1 MRSLLRLICL
11 WLFSFSLQAQ
21 TGTYF
26 LSHYTPPDDRIDFRS
41 VDIVQDEQG
50 EIYFA
55 TKSGVLEFDGKNWR
69 LISVPGAVHALTTRG
84 ADVFAASL
92 TGIGKLGAKSENPR
106 PYQSIAS
113 GFDFFSTLSS
123 GETIFFCNKDQLVS
137 YSIAQ
142 NTTNW
147 ILKADS
153 TQGNFL
159 GIYEVN
165 GNTYIGT
172 SKRGLLK
179 AEGQKLIASDITP
192 GNLVFSTPSLDRK
205 KFLVGMNDHR
215 VFVHESNALHELIIK
230 DQEFLTRNILVN
242 GVWVTDS
249 LIALGTLRGG
259 VLFVNAKTGVTEQII
274 DYFSGLPDNEVYALM
289 TDRSQGVWV
298 AHEYGF
304 TRIAPGLP
312 FRSFDHFPGL
322 EGNLLCAQSYQGK
335 VFVGTTLGLFQLEK
349 VGSEISENILPP
361 QAGGKKK
368 KGTSKQKAEVSPVP
382 IIKKDSVTSSDRFSY
397 RKVTGIDG
405 KVTQLEEINGKLL
418 ASGMSGLYEVD
429 GLKSSPIL
437 QEPVRSVFF
446 SPLLQQLFIG
456 TYAERLKTFE
466 LAEGGWHETNLVDTL
481 NDFISHTFE
490 DRLENIWLC
499 GRTKIYKIETIDGDI
514 TDVVSFPINNPS
526 RDETVGLAYG
536 NELYIAASGQFSRYD
551 GKSSF
556 VKFDSLPGPR
566 KYFATGG
573 YFWFHDGTKW
583 RTVDRR
589 MQSLKLEWLGL
600 FPNLRYLAPDNQK
613 NSLWVITAA
622 NELYKFSSSSSAPNP
637 SSYPLFLRGV
647 RGQEKEVKL
656 AQRIEVEQNDG
667 SVTFEFIQPDF
678 VGLNTTQYRYQV
690 KGLHTPWSFWSAT
703 NNIITFSYLP
713 AGKYLLAVQSRDLL
727 GNESSVE
734 QLDFRVLP
742 PYWQRWWFYA
752 LEFTVFSGLVILSLR
767 LARANSRYRYIS
779 QILSLLTVVML
790 IQFLQTV
797 LASLIGFKTSP
808 VIDFIIQVFIA
819 LVVFPVE
826 IFARN
831 AMMKYSQG
839 KYQITRAWDK
849 KDQLEG

>member
-1 MRSLLRLICL
+1 MRSALRLFCI
-11 WLFSFSLQAQ
+11 WLFSFSVHAQ

-26 LSHYTPPDDRIDFRS
+26 LSHYSPPDDRIDFRS
-41 VDIVQDEQG
+41 VDLVQDAQG

-69 LISVPGAVHALTTRG
+69 LISVPGAVHALSALGTN
-84 ADVFAASL
+84 VFVASL
-92 TGIGKLGAKSENPR
+92 TGIGKLGPKSENPR
-106 PYQSIAS
+106 PYQSIAA
-113 GFDFFSTLSS
+113 GFDFFSTLSN
-123 GETIFFCNKDQLVS
+123 GENIFFCNKDQLVS

-142 NTTNW
+142 NATNW
-147 ILKADS
+147 ILKSDS

-159 GIYEVN
+159 GIYEIN
-165 GNTYIGT
+165 GTIYVST

-179 AEGQKLIASDITP
+179 EEGQKLIASDITP
-192 GNLVFSTPSLDRK
+192 GNLVFSTSSADRK

-215 VFVHESNALHELIIK
+215 VFVHENNAMHELLLN
-230 DQEFLTRNILVN
+230 DQEFLNRNVLMN
-242 GVWVTDS
+242 GVWVNDN

-259 VLFVNAKTGVTEQII
+259 VLFVNPQTGVTEQIM

-304 TRIAPGLP
+304 TRISPGLP

-335 VFVGTTLGLFQLEK
+335 VFVGTTLGLFQLVE
-349 VGSEISENILPP
+349 VGSEVLENISVVPVT
-361 QAGGKKK
+361 ASKSKKGNSKKK
-368 KGTSKQKAEVSPVP
+368 VEPAKP
-382 IIKKDSVTSSDRFSY
+382 IIKKDSVLTSDKFTY
-397 RKVTGIDG
+397 KKVTGIEG
-405 KVTQLEEINGKLL
+405 KVIQLEEVNGKLL
-418 ASGMSGLYEVD
+418 ASGMSGLYEVE
-429 GLKSSPIL
+429 GLKSNPIL

-456 TYAERLKTFE
+456 TYAERMKTFE
-466 LAEGGWHETNLVDTL
+466 SVEGGWKETNLIDTL
-481 NDFISHTFE
+481 KDLISHTFE

-499 GRTKIYKIETIDGDI
+499 GRTKIYKIETVEGDI
-514 TDVVSFPINNPS
+514 TDVISIPINNPS
-526 RDETVGLAYG
+526 QDETVGLAYG

-573 YFWFHDGTKW
+573 YFWFNDGARW

-589 MQSLKLEWLGL
+589 MKSLKLEWLGL

-613 NSLWVITAA
+613 DGLWVITAA
-622 NELYKFSSSSSAPNP
+622 NELYKFSIASSAPPP
-637 SSYPLFLRGV
+637 SSYPLFLRGI
-647 RGQEKEVKL
+647 RGQEVKP
-656 AQRIEVEQNDG
+656 AHRIEVEQNDG
-667 SVTFEFIQPDF
+667 SVTFEFIQPDY

-690 KGLHTPWSFWSAT
+690 KGLNTPWSIWSVS

-713 AGKYLLAVQSRDLL
+713 SGKYLLAVQSRDLL
-727 GNESSVE
+727 GNESKIE

-797 LASLIGFKTSP
+797 LASLIGFKSSP
-808 VIDFIIQVFIA
+808 VVDFIIQVFIA
-819 LVVFPVE
+819 LVVFPIE
-826 IFARN
+826 ILARN
-831 AMMKYSQG
+831 SMMKYSQG

-849 KDQLEG
+849 KDEIKG

>member
-1 MRSLLRLICL
+1 MRSALRLFCL
-11 WLFSFSLQAQ
+11 WLISLSVQAQ

-26 LSHYTPPDDRIDFRS
+26 LSHYSPPDDRIDFRS
-41 VDIVQDEQG
+41 VDLVQDAQG

-69 LISVPGAVHALTTRG
+69 LISVPGAVHALSAQGTN
-84 ADVFAASL
+84 VFVAGL
-92 TGIGKLGAKSENPR
+92 TGIGKLGAKSESPR
-106 PYQSIAS
+106 PYQSIAA
-113 GFDFFSTLSS
+113 GFDFFSTLSN
-123 GETIFFCNKDQLVS
+123 GENIFFCSKDQLVS
-137 YSIAQ
+137 YSITQ
-142 NTTNW
+142 NATNW
-147 ILKADS
+147 ILKSDS

-165 GNTYIGT
+165 GNTYVST

-179 AEGQKLIASDITP
+179 VEGQKLIASDITP

-215 VFVHESNALHELIIK
+215 VFVHENNVLRELILK
-230 DQEFLTRNILVN
+230 DQEFLNKNVLMN
-242 GVWVTDS
+242 GVWVNDN

-259 VLFVNAKTGVTEQII
+259 VLFVNSQTGVTEQIM

-304 TRIAPGLP
+304 TRISPGLP

-322 EGNLLCAQSYQGK
+322 EGNLLCAQSYQGN
-335 VFVGTTLGLFQLEK
+335 VFVGTTLGLFQLVE
-349 VGSEISENILPP
+349 VGSDVLENISAVPVP
-361 QAGGKKK
+361 ASKSKKGDSKKK
-368 KGTSKQKAEVSPVP
+368 VEPAIP
-382 IIKKDSVTSSDRFSY
+382 IVKKDSVLTSDKFTY
-397 RKVTGIDG
+397 KKIAGIEG
-405 KVTQLEEINGKLL
+405 KVIQLEEVNGKFL
-418 ASGMSGLYEVD
+418 ASGMSGLYEVE
-429 GLKSSPIL
+429 GLKSKAIL

-456 TYAERLKTFE
+456 TYAERMKTFE
-466 LAEGGWHETNLVDTL
+466 FVEEGWKETNLIDTL
-481 NDFISHTFE
+481 KDLISHTFE

-499 GRTKIYKIETIDGDI
+499 GRTKIYKIETVEGDI
-514 TDVVSFPINNPS
+514 TDVISIPINNPS
-526 RDETVGLAYG
+526 QDETVGLAYG

-573 YFWFHDGTKW
+573 YFWFNDGARW

-589 MQSLKLEWLGL
+589 MKSLKLEWLGL

-613 NSLWVITAA
+613 DGLWVITAA
-622 NELYKFSSSSSAPNP
+622 NELYKFSIASSAPTP
-637 SSYPLFLRGV
+637 SSYPLFLRGI
-647 RGQEKEVKL
+647 RGQEVKL
-656 AQRIEVEQNDG
+656 AQRIEVEQNEG
-667 SVTFEFIQPDF
+667 SITFEFIQPDY

-690 KGLHTPWSFWSAT
+690 KGLNTPWSIWSAS
-703 NNIITFSYLP
+703 NNIIPFSYLP
-713 AGKYLLAVQSRDLL
+713 PGKYLLAVQSRDLL
-727 GNESSVE
+727 GNESKVE

-797 LASLIGFKTSP
+797 LASLIGFKSSP
-808 VIDFIIQVFIA
+808 VVDFIIQVFIA
-819 LVVFPVE
+819 LVVFPIE
-826 IFARN
+826 ILARN
-831 AMMKYSQG
+831 SMMKYSQG

-849 KDQLEG
+849 KDEIKG